1 MDSRAF
7 IHSLRFIRPSCATV
21 TRKGTSIDR
30 REMETSET
38 METETA
44 MTETTVETV
53 ETATTY
59 AETTTGS
66 TGKRAREHEARETFE
81 REIPADVLAEALG
94 ARRSGRKTKARV
106 IMVDGEPVLRSNNY
120 SLTEGEP
127 SVFDKE
133 LGGGGGAGAGEGEGA
148 DAGRTQYVFEPQ
160 KEKRQYVRKKPRVPK
175 VATDEEVQ
183 CAKNNKRIAK
193 AIEDAH
199 ARRSKYLQAQ
209 LKVLEPF
216 VTPQV
221 KNAIVN
227 RAEQYEASL
236 KGPQKV
242 LMPVENQPAMI
253 KAVLRE
259 YQLEG
264 LRWNVGMF
272 DQGCSCI
279 LADEMGLG
287 KTLQSISFLA
297 CIKEMRQA
305 NGPHLVVCPLSV
317 LSSWMDELQK
327 WAPSFRVVRLH
338 SGDENERTRLRK
350 EVVPNTESYDVAVT
364 TYEMACNPA
373 FNVTLTQ
380 KVYWRCL
387 VLDEGHRVKNEE
399 TAAHQVLKRIKRQHT
414 LLLTGT
420 PIQNN
425 LHELYAILSF
435 LHPDI
440 FTSSEPFDKAF
451 NLNTS
456 EHKVDSDLLEK
467 AHFLMRPFILRRV
480 KGEVEVSLPPKTE
493 TKIMCP
499 LSEAQTFWYRRLLL
513 REATALQSL
522 EKATKGEGGADNFQK
537 LNSLLMQL
545 RKCCNHP
552 FLFSGTDVPEE
563 GVSVEELINA
573 SGKLAVLD
581 RVLQKLKE
589 GGHRVVLFSQFTS
602 MLDILQ
608 DFLTLRGHTYARLDG
623 STNRVQR
630 SIDIA
635 AFNRPDSPMFA
646 FLLSTRA
653 GGLGVNL
660 QTADTCILFDSDW
673 NPQVDLQAMARVH
686 RIGQKKM
693 VHIYRLVTA
702 GTVEERMT
710 QRAEKKLFLEQ
721 MVSRGS
727 TKAAEQSDSLDRNDL
742 YAMLRFGVD
751 AVFSKASGDPPTDE
765 ELDVLMDR
773 SAKGDE
779 RRKKMSDLQADV
791 MTAEDY
797 IEGKAEAAPIST
809 FLLPTQIASEMGVN
823 EDAVSEAKA
832 NKYKSVKDIAAEY
845 NANVLHGKRSRTKT
859 TIEIDGHTVLKAN
872 NYDMEDG
879 EPSVHVREA
888 RNAKL
893 KTGPESKKPR
903 SQIAGRDYGHSSV
916 CQSCWDGG
924 EIVCCDLC
932 PVSVH
937 PACIGITMK
946 DITRYHRWSCPHHSC
961 HECGRKAAAVGGIL
975 FRCEACPRAFCEDH
989 LPGTSE
995 IVGKCKRF
1003 QDLGQNHPAQACFI
1017 HCDEECAKWAATHI
1031 ADEYGKTAEG
1041 WTIGKKVAIT
1051 DHWIEERDAELELP
1065 VENGTRTKPLAHA
1078 TFTDLVQFLL
1088 RNEGP
1093 KKGGKKKKKLKSVEE
1108 DAAPQ
1113 PGELLEMR
1121 GVLCY
1126 YTRSG
1131 ENVAN
1136 VAEMHKVDWRD
1147 IIEWN
1152 TGWVPGAFYGKGTYL
1167 LEGTRLWLAPPPRK
1181 TLDEMTE
1188 EERIKR
1194 IQEDREATLA
1204 AVAMGLPGASQMLNE
1219 GAVSVLG
1226 RDLKS
1231 LRQKDLL
1238 PSERDEIVTE
1248 MFKRVRPLLEKKIAA
1263 TRKAEEEKAKQEAK
1277 NAEQERFRAAERN
1290 ARSARR
1296 GDGMP
1301 SDSFLAAD
1309 LTTGDRAPSRRG
1321 APPPIAAIHGGK
1333 IEKDALDTMKKA
1345 MLRSL
1350 HLAGATKG
1358 GEFCPAMMLKV
1369 RLARGHPGSKILMD
1383 MRTRWT
1389 SDMREDMGFIL
1400 AVIALERDGAVEL
1413 ELHHKFPEN
1422 IELAAIRLTAKAT
1435 IPPKAKGE
1443 LSQDP
1448 PKQSRAN
1455 SSQTVLNE
1463 QDVKV
1468 QCGDLD
1474 GILRPG
1480 VKRGDESIE
1489 FTDRDGKSHVVQ
1501 AVEFERMG
1509 GRGSTRK
1516 WRQSIRLAVDIP
1528 AVEIDDDSKRGI
1540 PIGKFLRD
1548 EGQVYRESIIG
1559 RCLEMWFP
1567 EVEQFYPGEVIDYKA
1582 DSGEHEILYGDGNR
1596 EWIYLC
1602 LQRTRWPDGLPTRL
1616 ELIKT
1621 QPGRKV
1627 TEKSEK
1633 EGKRGRAA
1641 TVSAETMQNGYR
1653 VFVTNEDKMT
1663 LEQVSSQMGIAVD
1676 DLLEYNAPY
1685 YAKLSATTKLPEES
1699 KLYLQVGP
1707 DPEELEAMQ
1716 MVEAALDETA
1726 KVEKDVKPKV
1736 TKAAKPAPKSKAKS
1750 KAKGKAKK
1758 GKDAP
1763 KGKPPKR
1770 AAAKKAKKYADDE
1783 GDDDDDDDYDSEE
1796 SESESE
1802 EYDSSDFEDDDDEE
1816 YKVRKPG
1823 RSKYTEEEMA
1833 AMAAAEFQLELQ
1845 AQCVV
1850 RGLAVPIQCGGLK
1863 AVLNGGNLTV
1873 LYAKPP
1879 KKTTTEMDLDAFM
1892 KLAKRK
1898 GHWQEEVKYN
1908 GSGEMKGEPI
1918 IHYLASRGLEI
1929 GRGVIGNNVD
1939 ILPPGL
1945 NCGMQFFPAKI
1956 VSFDDVTGSHEIRY
1970 FGKGEHELEKIHL
1983 PLATI
1988 RWLPK
1993 MWEPYSGP
2001 ECVKKPDADGG
2012 LIFALKPIPIGC
2024 GGMRGV
2030 LLPGGKRGEE
2040 MVRYC
2045 LMRRERERCIVDEL
2059 TIPATEFERLSGKG
2073 TAKKWRQS
2081 VRVVDPDHSLG
2092 ESVSKVLKQVGEA
2105 LGKDVVKREIEV
2117 FWPGDECFYYG
2128 TVMGF
2133 RPESGE
2139 HEVVYDDGNK
2149 EILQI
2154 PMQTVR
2160 WGPAPTVRKGS
2171 AAPRPMSKAAKP
2183 AAKPAASPPKKAK
2196 TSWIQC
2202 DDCQKWRIVPQA
2214 YTDSLGDD
2222 DPWRCSMNPDPAK
2235 SAAACEAPEDQE
2247 DS

>member
-1 MDSRAF
+1 MNHR
-7 IHSLRFIRPSCATV
+7 IGCATV
-21 TRKGTSIDR
+21 DTALGLKMSAVNGTSDAPAMGLPGTAPATR
-30 REMETSET
+30 MDDEVKP
-38 METETA
+38 TEN
-44 MTETTVETV
+44 
-53 ETATTY
+53 
-59 AETTTGS
+59 GS
-66 TGKRAREHEARETFE
+66 TSRGAGDGSGESVKRE
-81 REIPADVLAEALG
+81 RDDEGFDGIPADVLAEAMGG

-106 IMVDGEPVLRSNNY
+106 IMIDGEPVLRSNNY

-133 LGGGGGAGAGEGEGA
+133 LGVAHGGLPSSE
-148 DAGRTQYVFEPQ
+148 GRTKYVFEQ
-160 KEKRQYVRKKPRVPK
+160 KKARKPYTRRKPREPK
-175 VATDEEVQ
+175 VVTDEEMRCV
-183 CAKNNKRIAK
+183 NNNREVAK
-193 AIEDAH
+193 AMEDAQVKR
-199 ARRSKYLQAQ
+199 AKYLKAQ
-209 LKVLEPF
+209 LKALDAF
-216 VTPQV
+216 ITPQV
-221 KNAIVN
+221 KDMIIA
-227 RAEQYEASL
+227 RADAHEAKQ

-264 LRWNVGMF
+264 LRWNVSMF

-297 CIKEMRQA
+297 CIKEMRNA
-305 NGPHLVVCPLSV
+305 KGPHLVVCPLSV

-338 SGDENERTRLRK
+338 SGDETERARLRK

-380 KVYWRCL
+380 KVMWRCL

-420 PIQNN
+420 PVQNN

-435 LHPDI
+435 LHPDV

-451 NLNTS
+451 NLNTA
-456 EHKVDSDLLEK
+456 EHKVDAGLLEK

-522 EKATKGEGGADNFQK
+522 EKNVKGEGGADNFQK

-563 GVSVEELINA
+563 GVPVEELIAA

-581 RVLQKLKE
+581 RMMKRLKD

-608 DFLTLRGHTYARLDG
+608 DFLTLRGYTFARLDG

-660 QTADTCILFDSDW
+660 QTADTCVLFDSDW

-727 TKAAEQSDSLDRNDL
+727 TKAAEQSDQLDRNDL

-751 AVFSKASGDPPTDE
+751 AVFSKSSGDPPTDE

-773 SAKGDE
+773 TAAGDK
-779 RRKKMSDLQADV
+779 RRKKLSDLQADV

-809 FLLPTQIASEMGVN
+809 FMLPSAIAAEMGVS
-823 EDAVSEAKA
+823 EDAVKEAKA
-832 NKYKSVKDIAAEY
+832 NKYKSVKDIAAEF
-845 NANVLHGKRSRTKT
+845 NSNILQGKRSRSKT

-872 NYDMEDG
+872 NYNMEDG
-879 EPSVHVREA
+879 EPSVYGREA
-888 RNAKL
+888 RGKA
-893 KTGPESKKPR
+893 KTGPEAKKPR

-937 PACIGITMK
+937 PECIGITIK

-989 LPGTSE
+989 LPSTAE
-995 IVGKCKRF
+995 IIGKCKRF

-1017 HCDEECAKWAATHI
+1017 HCDNECAKWASTHI
-1031 ADEYGKTAEG
+1031 AEEYGKTAEG
-1041 WTIGKKVAIT
+1041 WSISKKVAIT
-1051 DHWIEERDAELELP
+1051 DHWIEERDAELDLP

-1093 KKGGKKKKKLKSVEE
+1093 KKGGKKKKKSKNVAEVFN
-1108 DAAPQ
+1108 PQ
-1113 PGELLEMR
+1113 PGDLLEMR

-1126 YTRSG
+1126 YTRNG
-1131 ENVAN
+1131 ENVAA
-1136 VAEMHKVDWRD
+1136 VSDMHNVDWND
-1147 IIEWN
+1147 IISWN
-1152 TGWVPGAFYGKGTYL
+1152 EGWVPGAFYGKGTYF

-1181 TLDEMTE
+1181 TLDEMSE
-1188 EERIKR
+1188 DERMKR
-1194 IQEDREATLA
+1194 IQEDREAALA
-1204 AVAMGLPGASQMLNE
+1204 AAAMGLPGASQMLNE
-1219 GAVSVLG
+1219 GEVCVLG
-1226 RDLKS
+1226 RPLKG

-1238 PSERDEIVTE
+1238 PAERDEIVTE

-1263 TRKAEEEKAKQEAK
+1263 EKKEEEERMKRAAKEA
-1277 NAEQERFRAAERN
+1277 ETERFRAAERN
-1290 ARSARR
+1290 ARNARR

-1301 SDSFLAAD
+1301 SESFFAAD
-1309 LTTGDRAPSRRG
+1309 MTTGDRMPSRRG
-1321 APPPIAAIHGGK
+1321 APPPIAAVHGG
-1333 IEKDALDTMKKA
+1333 ALAKGKLEAMKNA
-1345 MLRSL
+1345 LLRCL
-1350 HLAGATKG
+1350 HLAGATSG
-1358 GEFCPAMMLKV
+1358 TEYLPAMMVKV
-1369 RLARGHPGSKILMD
+1369 RLARGHAGTGLLSDI
-1383 MRTRWT
+1383 RTRWN
-1389 SDMREDMGFIL
+1389 SDVGEDVGFNV
-1400 AVIALERDGAVEL
+1400 AVISLERDGALDL

-1422 IELAAIRLTAKAT
+1422 IELCSMRLTAKAK
-1435 IPPKAKGE
+1435 IPSKPKGE
-1443 LSQDP
+1443 VSQEA
-1448 PKQSRAN
+1448 PKQSRAT
-1455 SSQTVLNE
+1455 SAQFLLEYQTI
-1463 QDVKV
+1463 KV
-1468 QCGDLD
+1468 QCGHLD
-1474 GILRPG
+1474 GVLTTG
-1480 VKRGDESIE
+1480 VKRGDESVE
-1489 FTDRDGKSHVVQ
+1489 FTDEKGAKQVVQ
-1501 AVEFERMG
+1501 AVEFERLG

-1516 WRQSIRLAVDIP
+1516 WRQSIRLGVDMP
-1528 AVEIDDDSKRGI
+1528 AKKIKDDRDRGI
-1540 PIGKFLRD
+1540 PIGKYLRD
-1548 EGQVYRESIIG
+1548 EGHVYRESIIG
-1559 RCLEMWFP
+1559 RCIEMWFP
-1567 EVEQFYPGEVIDYKA
+1567 EVEQYFPGEVIGYKSE
-1582 DSGEHEILYGDGNR
+1582 SGEHEILYNDGNR
-1596 EWIYLC
+1596 EWIYLS
-1602 LQRTRWPDGLPTRL
+1602 LQQTRWPDGLPQRL
-1616 ELIKT
+1616 ELVKEKAAKKT
-1621 QPGRKV
+1621 S
-1627 TEKSEK
+1627 EKSERETK
-1633 EGKRGRAA
+1633 RVVGGSEGIF
-1641 TVSAETMQNGYR
+1641 NGYR
-1653 VFVTNEDKMT
+1653 VYNIGEETT
-1663 LEQVSSQMGIAVD
+1663 LENISKQVGISVD
-1676 DLLEYNAPY
+1676 DLVKWNSPY
-1685 YAKLSATTKLPEES
+1685 IEKLTTTMTLDEGS
-1699 KLYLQVGP
+1699 LVYLQDGP
-1707 DPEELEAMQ
+1707 DPAELDAEDVVEEALEQAKAEE
-1716 MVEAALDETA
+1716 EAN
-1726 KVEKDVKPKV
+1726 KPKPK
-1736 TKAAKPAPKSKAKS
+1736 KAAATTAAKS
-1750 KAKGKAKK
+1750 S
-1758 GKDAP
+1758 
-1763 KGKPPKR
+1763 
-1770 AAAKKAKKYADDE
+1770 KKAKRSPEPEPEPEPTVRRARRSATKTVKKYVDDY
-1783 GDDDDDDDYDSEE
+1783 DDDDDDYDSEE
-1796 SESESE
+1796 DDE
-1802 EYDSSDFEDDDDEE
+1802 EDDDDEDDMDDDDDEFE
-1816 YKVRKPG
+1816 YSKHKRPS
-1823 RSKYTEEEMA
+1823 RSKYTEEEVA
-1833 AMAAAEFQLELQ
+1833 AMAAAEFQQELQ
-1845 AQCVV
+1845 APCIV
-1850 RGLAVPIQCGGLK
+1850 RAAAIPIACGSLT
-1863 AVLNGGNLTV
+1863 AVLTGGELVV
-1873 LYAKPP
+1873 LYKDAK
-1879 KKTTTEMDLDAFM
+1879 KRKTVEMDLPAFM
-1892 KLAKRK
+1892 AMAKVK
-1898 GHWQEEVKYN
+1898 GHWQEQVKFN
-1908 GSGEMKGEPI
+1908 GAGEGKGDPI
-1918 IHYLASRGLEI
+1918 IHYLSARGLQL
-1929 GRGVIGNNVD
+1929 GRGVIGQNID
-1939 ILPPGL
+1939 ILPHG
-1945 NCGMQFFPAKI
+1945 NTMKFTPAKI
-1956 VSFDDVTGSHEIRY
+1956 VSYDEINGSHEVRY
-1970 FGKGEHELEKIHL
+1970 FNAGEDELVRVHL
-1983 PLATI
+1983 PLVTI

-1993 MWEPYSGP
+1993 MWEPFTGD
-2001 ECVKKPDADGG
+2001 VQLPDAEGG
-2012 LIFALKPIPIGC
+2012 LVFAIKPIPVGC

-2045 LMRRERERCIVDEL
+2045 LMRRERGRCVVEEL
-2059 TIPATEFERLSGKG
+2059 TVPATEFERLSGKG

-2081 VRVVDPDHSLG
+2081 VRLVNEAYDLTDT
-2092 ESVSKVLKQVGEA
+2092 VSKMFKDVGEK
-2105 LGKDVVKREIEV
+2105 LGKKCVKREIEV

-2128 TVMGF
+2128 TVEGF

-2139 HEVVYDDGNK
+2139 HEIAYDDGNR

-2154 PMQTVR
+2154 AMQTVR
-2160 WGPAPTVRKGS
+2160 WGPAPTVRKGVTK
-2171 AAPRPMSKAAKP
+2171 KAANSPKAKTPKP
-2183 AAKPAASPPKKAK
+2183 NAATQKKAATPKEK

-2202 DDCQKWRIVPQA
+2202 DKCQKWRIVPQS
-2214 YTDSLGDD
+2214 YMGQLGDD
-2222 DPWRCSMNPDPAK
+2222 DAWKCEMNPNAAK
-2235 SAAACEAPEDQE
+2235 AAVACRAPEDTE
-2247 DS
+2247 

>member
-1 MDSRAF
+1 MRAE
-7 IHSLRFIRPSCATV
+7 SDRGGGANAAVKTEGG
-21 TRKGTSIDR
+21 GTSDGLPG
-30 REMETSET
+30 
-38 METETA
+38 TA
-44 MTETTVETV
+44 VG
-53 ETATTY
+53 ARGG
-59 AETTTGS
+59 ETTT
-66 TGKRAREHEARETFE
+66 KRE
-81 REIPADVLAEALG
+81 READWANEIPPDVLAEALG

-106 IMVDGEPVLRSNNY
+106 IMIDGEPVLRSNNY

-133 LGGGGGAGAGEGEGA
+133 LGAGEDGTEEE
-148 DAGRTQYVFEPQ
+148 AGRTQYVFEPT
-160 KEKRQYVRKKPRVPK
+160 KVRRQYVRKKPRVPK
-175 VATDEEVQ
+175 VATDEEVK
-183 CAKNNKRIAK
+183 CAKNNREISK

-199 ARRSKYLQAQ
+199 MRRSKYLQAQ
-209 LKVLEPF
+209 MKALDPF
-216 VTPQV
+216 ITPQV
-221 KNAIVN
+221 KNAILD
-227 RAEQYEASL
+227 RAEAYEASQ

-264 LRWNVGMF
+264 LRWNVGMY

-297 CIKEMRQA
+297 CIKEMRHA

-338 SGDENERTRLRK
+338 SGDENERVRLRK

-380 KVYWRCL
+380 KVMWRCL
-387 VLDEGHRVKNEE
+387 ILDEGHRVKNEE

-435 LHPDI
+435 LHPDV

-456 EHKVDSDLLEK
+456 EHKVDSNLLEK

-552 FLFSGTDVPEE
+552 FLFTGTDVPED
-563 GVSVEELINA
+563 GVPIEDLISA

-581 RVLQKLKE
+581 RMLQKLKE

-608 DFLTLRGHTYARLDG
+608 DFLTLRGYTYARLDG

-710 QRAEKKLFLEQ
+710 QRAEKKLFLDQ

-727 TKAAEQSDSLDRNDL
+727 TKAAEQSDNLDRNDL

-765 ELDVLMDR
+765 ELDILMDR
-773 SAKGDE
+773 TPAGEK
-779 RRKKMSDLQADV
+779 RRKKLGDLQTDV
-791 MTAEDY
+791 TTAEDY

-809 FLLPTQIASEMGVN
+809 FMLPEAIANDMGVSA
-823 EDAVSEAKA
+823 DAVSEAKA
-832 NKYKSVKDIAAEY
+832 NKYKSVKDIAAEF
-845 NANVLHGKRSRTKT
+845 NANVMMGKRSRTKT

-872 NYDMEDG
+872 NYNMEDG
-879 EPSVHVREA
+879 EPSVHAREA
-888 RNAKL
+888 RTKV

-937 PACIGITMK
+937 PDCIGITIK

-989 LPGTSE
+989 LPNTAE
-995 IVGKCKRF
+995 IIGKCKRF

-1017 HCDEECAKWAATHI
+1017 HCDKECSKWASTHI
-1031 ADEYGKTAEG
+1031 AEEYGKTAEG
-1041 WTIGKKVAIT
+1041 WSIGKKVAIT
-1051 DHWIEERDAELELP
+1051 DHWIEDRDAELELP

-1093 KKGGKKKKKLKSVEE
+1093 KKGGKKKKKSKASDELIE
-1108 DAAPQ
+1108 PQ

-1126 YTRSG
+1126 YTRNG
-1131 ENVAN
+1131 ENVAA
-1136 VAEMHKVDWRD
+1136 VSEMHNVDWKD
-1147 IIEWN
+1147 IIDWN

-1188 EERIKR
+1188 DERIKR
-1194 IQEDREATLA
+1194 VQEDREAALA

-1219 GAVSVLG
+1219 GEVSVLG
-1226 RDLKS
+1226 RGLKG

-1263 TRKAEEEKAKQEAK
+1263 SRKQAEDQAKKAAKVDEEE
-1277 NAEQERFRAAERN
+1277 RIRAAERN
-1290 ARSARR
+1290 ARTARR

-1309 LTTGDRAPSRRG
+1309 LTTGDRAPARRG
-1321 APPPIAAIHGGK
+1321 APPPIPAVHGGK
-1333 IEKDALDTMKKA
+1333 ISKSSLDAIKNAILRGLD
-1345 MLRSL
+1345 LV
-1350 HLAGATKG
+1350 GATKT
-1358 GEFCPAMMLKV
+1358 GEHCPAMMLKV
-1369 RLARGHPGSKILMD
+1369 RIARGHAGSQLLTD

-1389 SDMREDMGFIL
+1389 SDLGEDLGFTL
-1400 AVIALERDGAVEL
+1400 GVISLERDGALDL

-1422 IELAAIRLTAKAT
+1422 VELASLRLSAKAKV
-1435 IPPKAKGE
+1435 PPKPKGE
-1443 LSQDP
+1443 LSQEA
-1448 PKQSRAN
+1448 PKQSRAT
-1455 SSQTVLNE
+1455 SSQFVLNE
-1463 QDVKV
+1463 QEVKV

-1474 GILRPG
+1474 GFLRPG
-1480 VKRGDESIE
+1480 VKRGDESVE
-1489 FTDRDGKSHVVQ
+1489 FMDSEGKKHVVP
-1501 AVEFERMG
+1501 AVEFERLG

-1516 WRQSIRLAVDIP
+1516 WRQSIRLGVDIP
-1528 AVEIDDDSKRGI
+1528 AREITDDSKRGP

-1548 EGQVYRESIIG
+1548 EGMVYRESVIG

-1567 EVEQFYPGEVIDYKA
+1567 EIEQYYPGEVIDYKS
-1582 DSGEHEILYGDGNR
+1582 DSGEHEILYNDGNR
-1596 EWIYLC
+1596 EWVYFC
-1602 LQRTRWPDGLPTRL
+1602 LQQTRWPDGLPTRL
-1616 ELIKT
+1616 EPSKEKA
-1621 QPGRKV
+1621 GRKPS
-1627 TEKSEK
+1627 EKSEK
-1633 EGKRGRAA
+1633 ESGKRGRAA
-1641 TVSAETMQNGYR
+1641 AVVSSEMVSNGYR
-1653 VFVTNEDKMT
+1653 VFVLSEKMT
-1663 LEQVSSQMGIAVD
+1663 LEQISAQVGIACD
-1676 DLLEYNAPY
+1676 ELLKFNEPY
-1685 YAKLSATTKLPEES
+1685 IPKLSITTKLPEDS
-1699 KLYLQVGP
+1699 KLYLQAGP
-1707 DPEELEAMQ
+1707 DPDELAAMEL
-1716 MVEAALDETA
+1716 VEARLEQA
-1726 KVEKDVKPKV
+1726 KQAEKDAAEKEA
-1736 TKAAKPAPKSKAKS
+1736 KAKEDAAKAKS
-1750 KAKGKAKK
+1750 KAKAKAKAKTKAKGKK
-1758 GKDAP
+1758 GKDETP
-1763 KGKPPKR
+1763 KKGGKIVKR
-1770 AAAKKAKKYADDE
+1770 AAANKAKKKFAEVDE
-1783 GDDDDDDDYDSEE
+1783 DDDDDDDDFDSEDEIE
-1796 SESESE
+1796 SESE
-1802 EYDSSDFEDDDDEE
+1802 YDSEGDEDDEDEE
-1816 YKVRKPG
+1816 FTVSKKKP
-1823 RSKYTEEEMA
+1823 RSKHSAAKMA
-1833 AMAAAEFQLELQ
+1833 EMAAAEFKLELE
-1845 AQCVV
+1845 APCVV
-1850 RGLAVPIQCGGLK
+1850 RGSAVPIVCGGLEG
-1863 AVLNGGNLTV
+1863 VLTGGHLVV
-1873 LYAKPP
+1873 LHTDAK
-1879 KKTTTEMDLDAFM
+1879 KKSTSEMTMEEFM

-1908 GSGEMKGEPI
+1908 GAGEMKGNPI
-1918 IHYLASRGLEI
+1918 IHYLAERGLAI
-1929 GRGVIGNNVD
+1929 GRGAIGNNVD
-1939 ILPPGL
+1939 ILPHGTA
-1945 NCGMQFFPAKI
+1945 MQFFPAKI
-1956 VSFDDVTGSHEIRY
+1956 VSFDDVSGSHEIQY
-1970 FGKGEHELEKIHL
+1970 FGKEELEKIHL

-1993 MWEPYSGP
+1993 MWEPFGGP
-2001 ECVKKPDADGG
+2001 ESVKVPDAEGG

-2045 LMRRERERCIVDEL
+2045 VMRRERERCIVDEL

-2081 VRVVDPDHSLG
+2081 VRALDADFKFG
-2092 ESVSKVLKQVGEA
+2092 DSVSKLLKSIGEVLGTKC
-2105 LGKDVVKREIEV
+2105 VKREIEV

-2128 TVMGF
+2128 TVEGF

-2149 EILQI
+2149 EILQVA
-2154 PMQTVR
+2154 MQTVR
-2160 WGPAPTVRKGS
+2160 WGAAPIVRKGS
-2171 AAPRPMSKAAKP
+2171 SAPRSQNAK
-2183 AAKPAASPPKKAK
+2183 SPPKPKPK

-2202 DDCQKWRIVPQA
+2202 DSCQKWRIVPQT
-2214 YTDSLGDD
+2214 YMDTLSDD
-2222 DPWRCSMNPDPAK
+2222 AQWKCAMNPDSEK
-2235 SAAACEAPEDQE
+2235 SQAGCDLKEDVE
-2247 DS
+2247 